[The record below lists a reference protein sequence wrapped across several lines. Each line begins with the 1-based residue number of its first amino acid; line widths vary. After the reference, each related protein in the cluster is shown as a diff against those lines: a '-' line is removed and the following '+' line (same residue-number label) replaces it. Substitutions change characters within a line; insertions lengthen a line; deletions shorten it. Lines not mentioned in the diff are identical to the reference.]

1 MEWKN
6 LTKQQIINI
15 AVAAAMVLVLV
26 IVFCTMNAKCN
37 DLAAQLSEAKKN
49 AAASH
54 GEDAELIDD
63 LSARL
68 SSVLE
73 AKNAADAELT
83 ELKAAKDA
91 LGLEHNEL
99 VAKLADAEKKL
110 SATSELAVSLQG
122 ELGKAEKQVEEMTA
136 QIAAQTASEA
146 ELNAQI
152 AALTDAKTALEAQ
165 AAELTAAKTA
175 LEAQTAALS
184 DDKTALEAQV
194 AALTAEK
201 EALQKQLDEAGSEDT
216 ADADAAKQIADLTAA
231 NAELE
236 AQVASLT
243 EANTNLIAVNAELKE
258 EIAWMD
264 STITQMEA
272 EIEFLFNNQNAD
284 AGEES
289 VATTIVNAF
298 YTANE
303 GNLPAFMML
312 DDEAMRDFYGMDPA
326 WLTEY
331 ACTIPMMNV
340 HATEVFVAKVAD
352 GQMDNVKTA
361 IEARK
366 AALDAT
372 WSRYLPAQYELVKN
386 SITVEKDGY
395 ILFAVTEY
403 TDSIQSIF
411 EDTIK

>member
-37 DLAAQLSEAKKN
+37 NLSAQLDEARKN

-73 AKNAADAELT
+73 AKNAAEAELT

-122 ELGKAEKQVEEMTA
+122 ELSAAEKQVEGMTA
-136 QIAAQTASEA
+136 QIADLTA
-146 ELNAQI
+146 
-152 AALTDAKTALEAQ
+152 AKTALEAQ
-165 AAELTAAKTA
+165 AADLTAAKTALEAQIADLTAAKTA
-175 LEAQTAALS
+175 LEAQTADLTAA
-184 DDKTALEAQV
+184 KTDLEAQV
-194 AALTAEK
+194 SALTAEK
-201 EALQKQLDEAGSEDT
+201 EALQKQLDEAGADEE

-231 NAELE
+231 NAELT
-236 AQVASLT
+236 AANADLT
-243 EANTNLIAVNAELKE
+243 AVNAELKE
-258 EIAWMD
+258 EVALMEGTIA
-264 STITQMEA
+264 QLEA
-272 EIEFLFNNQNAD
+272 EIEFLFNNQNAGE
-284 AGEES
+284 GEEETS
-289 VATTIVNAF
+289 VTTAVMTEF

-303 GNLPAFMML
+303 GNLPAFMAL
-312 DDEAMRDFYGMDPA
+312 DDDAMRDFYGMDPA

-331 ACTIPMMNV
+331 ACNIPMMNV
-340 HATEVFVAKVAD
+340 HATEIFVAKVAD
-352 GQMDNVKTA
+352 GQMDNVKNA

-366 AALDAT
+366 TALDAT
-372 WSRYLPAQYELVKN
+372 WAMYLPAQYELVKN
-386 SITVEKDGY
+386 SITVEKGGY

-411 EDTIK
+411 EEAIK